1 MIVMMVMTLAKMMM
15 TVKTPPHCGN
25 TETFEEFRT
34 KVAAI
39 ILMTKLSISMI
50 WMCGVNPFFIFLSN
64 GQWSD
69 LNYLENRTFVLRLEV
84 CV

>member
-1 MIVMMVMTLAKMMM
+1 MIVVMIMIVTMVMTLAKMMM

-25 TETFEEFRT
+25 TGTFEEFRT

-50 WMCGVNPFFIFLSN
+50 WMCGVNPFFKNPFSYQMDS
-64 GQWSD
+64 GV
-69 LNYLENRTFVLRLEV
+69 T
-84 CV
+84 